1 MKVGGNVRRSI
12 ATYFM
17 GRLSVAKMH
26 ETSLTQENVQ
36 VLLVGGW
43 EDGGRQVTDFP
54 IVKLV
59 INKTVC

>member
-1 MKVGGNVRRSI
+1 ME
-12 ATYFM
+12 
-17 GRLSVAKMH
+17 KMH